1 MITNETRA
9 KLIGWKLP
17 TTGKLRTCDKCGWK
31 SPESE
36 RPLLAPSYDTDAN
49 AVAELRAFVR
59 ARGKRGEFAIQLALE
74 LAGGDFSV
82 HGDAKYFEFADATP
96 QQQTAAF
103 DAVFRDE
110 LERIQ

>member
-49 AVAELRAFVR
+49 AVAELIGYLWHHQGHNAVGRFLHELTKDIGCQRDDAFAMLR
-59 ARGKRGEFAIQLALE
+59 
-74 LAGGDFSV
+74 
-82 HGDAKYFEFADATP
+82 ATP
-96 QQQTAAF
+96 AQLTKAF
-103 DAVFRDE
+103 DAVFKDD